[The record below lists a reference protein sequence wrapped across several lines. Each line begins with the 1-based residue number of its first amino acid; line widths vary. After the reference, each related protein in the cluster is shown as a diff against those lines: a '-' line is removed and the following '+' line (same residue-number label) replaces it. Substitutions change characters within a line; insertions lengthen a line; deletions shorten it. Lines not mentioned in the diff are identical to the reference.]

1 MDTLD
6 YCRTSRRNAN
16 LEMDRAEEYFPK
28 EALGLDDHLPY
39 GQMGDLTKWVRLC
52 YVLFLY
58 GQFDL
63 KVIKLVL
70 YIICGIFQV
79 FTFFFFN
86 SFTEV

>member
-1 MDTLD
+1 
-6 YCRTSRRNAN
+6 
-16 LEMDRAEEYFPK
+16 MDRAEEYFPK

-39 GQMGDLTKWVRLC
+39 GQMGDLTKRVRLC